1 MRINLIETEI
11 HDALIQYI
19 TNQGIDISGKDV
31 NVSLTAGRGPSGHKA
46 AVDILNPGSAEVSS
60 KEAAPDNAAPA
71 AEPDKEQ
78 QAIPFDN

>member
-31 NVSLTAGRGPSGHKA
+31 TVSLTAGRGPSGHKA
-46 AVDILNPGSAEVSS
+46 AVDILNAGSTKVSS
-60 KEAAPDNAAPA
+60 EEAAPDNVAQVTEPA
-71 AEPDKEQ
+71 EEQ
-78 QAIPFDN
+78 QAIPFD